1 MCECV
6 SVCVWEGGS
15 GGYSDLSGGAAMRGV
30 RNGFNFHGF
39 TECDCRTWGKNNSVR
54 FWEVGRNTGKK

>member
-1 MCECV
+1 M
-6 SVCVWEGGS
+6 SVCVCGREEV

-54 FWEVGRNTGKK
+54 F